1 MKITCTRPNASE
13 EINGIAFERQKDGS
27 VVATGVSAD
36 DAALFADFEGFAVED
51 EKEPAVVN
59 PPVADPIVP
68 APADVEPAET
78 LPAESEAVV
87 DAAPV
92 DVAPVVDAPVDA
104 VQAQADA
111 KPAKRK

>member
-13 EINGIAFERQKDGS
+13 EINGITFERQKDGS
-27 VVATGVSAD
+27 VVATGVSAE
-36 DAALFADFEGFAVED
+36 DAELFADFEGFVVED
-51 EKEPAVVN
+51 EKESAVVN
-59 PPVADPIVP
+59 PPAADPVVD

-78 LPAESEAVV
+78 LPAETDPVV

-92 DVAPVVDAPVDA
+92 DVAPAADAPVEV

>member
-59 PPVADPIVP
+59 PPV
-68 APADVEPAET
+68 
-78 LPAESEAVV
+78 
-87 DAAPV
+87 
-92 DVAPVVDAPVDA
+92 DA

>member
-1 MKITCTRPNASE
+1 MKITCTRQNASE